1 LVEATPEPIGIEAVE
16 ERLKAFAF
24 GAEHQL
30 DGHAHIVEE
39 DLVVVHAAGEA
50 PDRSD
55 VHARRAIGH
64 DEHAEAAAASGL
76 AARAREHQSMRR
88 DTGMT
93 RPDLVAADHVMVA
106 VAARLGLERKQI
118 RPRVGLAVTLPERR
132 LAARDGGQHLAAQA
146 LGAVVDDRVG
156 RLPRAGERSERRA
169 GERQLLEEH
178 ELEEHR
184 LGAAAE
190 RLGHSMEREAK
201 VMQYVAARGFPAPRV
216 EDVRA
221 GGTELIM
228 ERIDGTTM
236 LDVLFRRPW
245 TLRRNAARLATLHKR
260 LHEIAAPGWLE
271 SFLGGNACIVHLDLH
286 PLNVILS
293 PNGPVL
299 LDWTNA
305 RAGAADADV
314 AV

>member
-1 LVEATPEPIGIEAVE
+1 MPELGPLLASGRDADI
-16 ERLKAFAF
+16 FAY
-24 GAEHQL
+24 GP
-30 DGHAHIVEE
+30 G
-39 DLVVVHAAGEA
+39 LVVR
-50 PDRSD
+50 RS
-55 VHARRAIGH
+55 
-64 DEHAEAAAASGL
+64 
-76 AARAREHQSMRR
+76 
-88 DTGMT
+88 
-93 RPDLVAADHVMVA
+93 
-106 VAARLGLERKQI
+106 
-118 RPRVGLAVTLPERR
+118 
-132 LAARDGGQHLAAQA
+132 
-146 LGAVVDDRVG
+146 
-156 RLPRAGERSERRA
+156 
-169 GERQLLEEH
+169 
-178 ELEEHR
+178 
-184 LGAAAE
+184 

-228 ERIDGTTM
+228 ERIDGATM

-271 SFLGGNACIVHLDLH
+271 SFLGGN

-314 AV
+314 AVTWLVLAAAELGDTGVPAVAGRMVRAMFLRAFLRHFDLASVRASLPAVAAWKCDDRNMRPGEIAAIQRVAAAEAHAC

>member
-1 LVEATPEPIGIEAVE
+1 MPELGP
-16 ERLKAFAF
+16 L
-24 GAEHQL
+24 L
-30 DGHAHIVEE
+30 
-39 DLVVVHAAGEA
+39 
-50 PDRSD
+50 
-55 VHARRAIGH
+55 
-64 DEHAEAAAASGL
+64 ASGRDADIFAYGTGL
-76 AARAREHQSMRR
+76 VMRR
-88 DTGMT
+88 
-93 RPDLVAADHVMVA
+93 
-106 VAARLGLERKQI
+106 
-118 RPRVGLAVTLPERR
+118 
-132 LAARDGGQHLAAQA
+132 
-146 LGAVVDDRVG
+146 
-156 RLPRAGERSERRA
+156 S
-169 GERQLLEEH
+169 
-178 ELEEHR
+178 
-184 LGAAAE
+184 

-228 ERIDGTTM
+228 ERIDGATM

-314 AV
+314 AVTWLVLAAAELGDTGVPAVAVRIVRAMFLRAFLRHFDLASVRASLPAVAAWKCDDRNMRPGEIAAIQRVAAAQAHAC

>member
-1 LVEATPEPIGIEAVE
+1 MLHAMPELGPLLASGRDADI
-16 ERLKAFAF
+16 FAY
-24 GAEHQL
+24 GT
-30 DGHAHIVEE
+30 G
-39 DLVVVHAAGEA
+39 LVVR
-50 PDRSD
+50 RS
-55 VHARRAIGH
+55 
-64 DEHAEAAAASGL
+64 
-76 AARAREHQSMRR
+76 
-88 DTGMT
+88 
-93 RPDLVAADHVMVA
+93 
-106 VAARLGLERKQI
+106 
-118 RPRVGLAVTLPERR
+118 
-132 LAARDGGQHLAAQA
+132 
-146 LGAVVDDRVG
+146 
-156 RLPRAGERSERRA
+156 
-169 GERQLLEEH
+169 
-178 ELEEHR
+178 
-184 LGAAAE
+184 

-228 ERIDGTTM
+228 ERIDGATM

-314 AV
+314 AVTWLVLAAAGLGGTGGAAVGRPIVGALFFPPVLPHFGLPRRRPRPPAGGAWEGGD

>member
-1 LVEATPEPIGIEAVE
+1 MLHAMPELGPLLASGRDADI
-16 ERLKAFAF
+16 FAY
-24 GAEHQL
+24 GP
-30 DGHAHIVEE
+30 G
-39 DLVVVHAAGEA
+39 LVVR
-50 PDRSD
+50 RS
-55 VHARRAIGH
+55 
-64 DEHAEAAAASGL
+64 
-76 AARAREHQSMRR
+76 
-88 DTGMT
+88 
-93 RPDLVAADHVMVA
+93 
-106 VAARLGLERKQI
+106 
-118 RPRVGLAVTLPERR
+118 
-132 LAARDGGQHLAAQA
+132 
-146 LGAVVDDRVG
+146 
-156 RLPRAGERSERRA
+156 
-169 GERQLLEEH
+169 
-178 ELEEHR
+178 
-184 LGAAAE
+184 

-228 ERIDGTTM
+228 ERIDGATM

-305 RAGAADADV
+305 RAGAAGAEDREDSRVSLVHERDGIEELVLAAEAATRTSAPHESSRVCTASFALGSSSTSRRMSLPLVTLMMVCPDSG
-314 AV
+314 